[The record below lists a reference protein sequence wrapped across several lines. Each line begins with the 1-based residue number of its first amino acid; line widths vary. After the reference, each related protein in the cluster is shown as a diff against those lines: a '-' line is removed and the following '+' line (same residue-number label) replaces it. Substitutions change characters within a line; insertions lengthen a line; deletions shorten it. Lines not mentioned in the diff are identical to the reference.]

1 VPGGRDG
8 RNGGVGPQRVSR
20 PAESRD
26 VRRWRIHG
34 WIPRGVRRW
43 RPRDE
48 SRLNPSPCGKACAGA
63 HEAAWQHLAV
73 VGLALYRHWEVDV
86 DRDGLVVRL
95 RRAGD
100 KRMAGAVKALVRFS
114 SKWTQNPTCK
124 WPMLGGTYNLP
135 HGDVHAAVLPYAMAF
150 NRDAAPQAMSQVAAA
165 LGATDAAAGPLQ
177 LNSAVGAP
185 KNLVDVG
192 FDTANID
199 EVADIVAQA
208 RFPNPRPV
216 TVQGVRALLDAAS
229 AGQLP
234 Q

>member
-1 VPGGRDG
+1 MPPRLTATRGLNALAHAVEALYA
-8 RNGGVGPQRVSR
+8 PQVS
-20 PAESRD
+20 P
-26 VRRWRIHG
+26 I
-34 WIPRGVRRW
+34 
-43 RPRDE
+43 
-48 SRLNPSPCGKACAGA
+48 
-63 HEAAWQHLAV
+63 
-73 VGLALYRHWEVDV
+73 VGLVAQEAIRAMASALPGAVSDPGNQAHRSAALY
-86 DRDGLVVRL
+86 
-95 RRAGD
+95 
-100 KRMAGAVKALVRFS
+100 GAFLCGASLG
-114 SKWTQNPTCK
+114 NA
-124 WPMLGGTYNLP
+124 PMGIHHKICHVLGGTYNLP

-150 NRDAAPQAMSQVAAA
+150 NRDAAPHAMSQIAAA

-185 KNLVDVG
+185 KNLVDLG

-199 EVADIVAQA
+199 EVADIVAQT